1 MFHRILKTSASH
13 SFFLFGARGT
23 GKSTYLNKQLKM
35 KNPWILDLLDPSIE
49 DFYAKVPKRL
59 ENEFL
64 LKKKK
69 PDWIIIDE
77 VQKVPRLLDMVHRM
91 IETYKVKFILTG
103 SSARKLK
110 RGSANLLAGRA
121 FTYELFPLTHQEL
134 TDQFDLQNYL
144 HWGGLP
150 HIHNLSNISDKNKYL
165 ESYVLNYLNEE
176 IRLEQIIRKL
186 DPFRNFLEIAG
197 QMSGKII
204 NYKKIANEIGVD
216 TKTIISYFQIL
227 QDTLLGFYLPAFHN
241 SVRKSQR
248 LSPKFY
254 IFDTGVKKA
263 LENSLEQKP
272 VPRTSVFGEL
282 FESMVILEFDRFNR
296 YYNRHYKLS
305 YFSTKNEAEIDLVL
319 SKGKEIILIEIKS
332 SQEIDEN
339 EVHKLSRLSKAFS
352 PNTKNYYLSL
362 NPHPQ
367 KIQNVQCLPW
377 RLGIAQILKT

>member
-1 MFHRILKTSASH
+1 
-13 SFFLFGARGT
+13 
-23 GKSTYLNKQLKM
+23 
-35 KNPWILDLLDPSIE
+35 
-49 DFYAKVPKRL
+49 
-59 ENEFL
+59 
-64 LKKKK
+64 
-69 PDWIIIDE
+69 
-77 VQKVPRLLDMVHRM
+77 VHN
-91 IETYKVKFILTG
+91 
-103 SSARKLK
+103 SD
-110 RGSANLLAGRA
+110 
-121 FTYELFPLTHQEL
+121 ELFPLTHQEL

-339 EVHKLSRLSKAFS
+339 EVHKLSRHRCRLCGFS
-352 PNTKNYYLSL
+352 
-362 NPHPQ
+362 
-367 KIQNVQCLPW
+367 
-377 RLGIAQILKT
+377 